1 MTNSARRYEYST
13 VVTNGK
19 TYKVRKS
26 FNIFGELTRTD
37 NWEFKPL
44 TMEINGQSTTVQMVK
59 WAGKDGKESS
69 SVIFDILNITDEVK
83 NYLETNGYEVLLD
96 NQMKGVAVARPK
108 REEKAPF

>member
-1 MTNSARRYEYST
+1 MNNSARRYEYST
-13 VVTNGK
+13 VINNGV

-37 NWEFKPL
+37 NWAFKPL
-44 TMEINGQSTTVQMVK
+44 SMEINGQPTTVQIVK

-83 NYLETNGYEVLLD
+83 NYLETNGYEVID
-96 NQMKGVAVARPK
+96 DYQMKGVAMARPK